1 MLRLLMSLN
10 FFGFCCEI
18 YNRNVQNL
26 TDLQRLNE
34 SVFIA
39 DRGPQIIALR
49 FKTNELFS
57 RFQKVNLIDCYC
69 EEVPRVFIFSQLLFE
84 KDHKITNDC

>member
-39 DRGPQIIALR
+39 DRGPQIIAWC
-49 FKTNELFS
+49 FKMNQLFG
-57 RFQKVNLIDCYC
+57 RFQKVNLIDYNC
-69 EEVPRVFIFSQLLFE
+69 E
-84 KDHKITNDC
+84 

>member
-10 FFGFCCEI
+10 FLGFCCEI

-34 SVFIA
+34 SVFRA
-39 DRGPQIIALR
+39 DRGPQIIAWR
-49 FKTNELFS
+49 F
-57 RFQKVNLIDCYC
+57 
-69 EEVPRVFIFSQLLFE
+69 
-84 KDHKITNDC
+84 

>member
-39 DRGPQIIALR
+39 DRGPQIIAWR
-49 FKTNELFS
+49 FKTNELFC

-69 EEVPRVFIFSQLLFE
+69 EEVPRVFIFFSIAF
-84 KDHKITNDC
+84 

>member
-18 YNRNVQNL
+18 SNRNVQNL

-39 DRGPQIIALR
+39 DRGPQIITWR
-49 FKTNELFS
+49 FKTNQLFC
-57 RFQKVNLIDCYC
+57 RFQKVNLIDYNC
-69 EEVPRVFIFSQLLFE
+69 EEVPHVFAFS
-84 KDHKITNDC
+84 

>member
-10 FFGFCCEI
+10 FLGFCCEI
-18 YNRNVQNL
+18 YYRNVQNL

-39 DRGPQIIALR
+39 DRGPQIIAWR
-49 FKTNELFS
+49 FKTNQLFG
-57 RFQKVNLIDCYC
+57 RFQKVNLIDYNC
-69 EEVPRVFIFSQLLFE
+69 EEVPHVFTFS
-84 KDHKITNDC
+84 

>member
-39 DRGPQIIALR
+39 DRGPQIIAWR
-49 FKTNELFS
+49 FKTNQLFG
-57 RFQKVNLIDCYC
+57 RFPKVNLIDYNC
-69 EEVPRVFIFSQLLFE
+69 EEVPHVFTFS
-84 KDHKITNDC
+84 

>member
-1 MLRLLMSLN
+1 MS
-10 FFGFCCEI
+10 
-18 YNRNVQNL
+18 NL
-26 TDLQRLNE
+26 ERTCRLNE

-39 DRGPQIIALR
+39 DRGPDIIAWR
-49 FKTNELFS
+49 FKTNELFC

-84 KDHKITNDC
+84 KDH

>member
-18 YNRNVQNL
+18 YNRNLQNL

-34 SVFIA
+34 NVFIA
-39 DRGPQIIALR
+39 DRGPQIIAWR
-49 FKTNELFS
+49 FKTNQMFC
-57 RFQKVNLIDCYC
+57 RFQKVNLIDYNSD
-69 EEVPRVFIFSQLLFE
+69 EVSNIFKFS
-84 KDHKITNDC
+84 

>member
-39 DRGPQIIALR
+39 DRGPQIIAWR
-49 FKTNELFS
+49 FKTNQLLG
-57 RFQKVNLIDCYC
+57 RFQKVNLIDYNC
-69 EEVPRVFIFSQLLFE
+69 EEVPHVFTFS
-84 KDHKITNDC
+84 

>member
-1 MLRLLMSLN
+1 MLRLLVSLN
-10 FFGFCCEI
+10 LFGFCCEI

-39 DRGPQIIALR
+39 DRGPQIIAWR
-49 FKTNELFS
+49 FKTNQLFG
-57 RFQKVNLIDCYC
+57 RFQKVNLIDYNC
-69 EEVPRVFIFSQLLFE
+69 EEVSHVFIVVS
-84 KDHKITNDC
+84 

>member
-10 FFGFCCEI
+10 FLGFCCEI
-18 YNRNVQNL
+18 YNKNVQSS

-39 DRGPQIIALR
+39 DRGPQIIAWR
-49 FKTNELFS
+49 FKTNKLFC
-57 RFQKVNLIDCYC
+57 RFQKVNLIDYNCYEC
-69 EEVPRVFIFSQLLFE
+69 QCRAGLLLD
-84 KDHKITNDC
+84 KTQDRR

>member
-10 FFGFCCEI
+10 FLGFCCEI

-39 DRGPQIIALR
+39 DRGPQIIAWR
-49 FKTNELFS
+49 FKTNQLFC
-57 RFQKVNLIDCYC
+57 RFQKVNLIDCNC

-84 KDHKITNDC
+84 KDH

>member
-18 YNRNVQNL
+18 YNRNLQNL

-39 DRGPQIIALR
+39 DRGPQIIAWR
-49 FKTNELFS
+49 FKTNQLFG
-57 RFQKVNLIDCYC
+57 RFQKVNLIDYNC
-69 EEVPRVFIFSQLLFE
+69 EEVSHVFTFS
-84 KDHKITNDC
+84 